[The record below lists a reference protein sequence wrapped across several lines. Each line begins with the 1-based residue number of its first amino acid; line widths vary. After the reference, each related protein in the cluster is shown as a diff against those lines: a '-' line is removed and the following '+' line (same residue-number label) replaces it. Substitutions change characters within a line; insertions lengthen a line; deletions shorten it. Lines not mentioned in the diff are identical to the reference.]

1 MINEL
6 KKVIKKTIKTETKTN
21 QTKKIIQVKAQ
32 TKVSIKLEN
41 LSS

>member
-21 QTKKIIQVKAQ
+21 QTKKIIQVKLQ
-32 TKVSIKLEN
+32 TKKAVKLDN
-41 LSS
+41 LSA